1 MMLRAKYLGIESGRK
16 PVVTLCGDDAEELG
30 VRSGERV
37 RLRFNGREISAIVNI
52 VTKSVRKGVVGI
64 YDEVV
69 KPLQVKENDMV
80 EVEPAHFPVSLQYI
94 RNKLKR
100 RKLNYEEIL
109 EIVKD
114 TVAGNLS
121 EVEMAAFVVALEQQG
136 LDLDEAT
143 SLTVA
148 MVETGQH
155 LEIGRGP
162 VCDKHSIGGVPGDKT
177 TLLVVPI
184 VAAAGLVIPKTSSRA
199 ITSAA
204 GTADRA
210 EVLMPVTLSVEEMK
224 GVVDRTSGCFV
235 WGGSLHLAPADDV
248 FVQVE
253 YPLSIDPMLLPS
265 IMAKKRAVHA
275 DFLAIDIPTGRG
287 TKVKTIGDA
296 NLLAKDFIELGRR
309 VEIKTQCLIS
319 YGEQP
324 IGHAIGPALE
334 AREALQVLQGARNAP
349 DLVDKAVHLCGLIF
363 GMAGKGGGDSNGS
376 RLALEILRSGRADRK
391 MREIMGQQGGNPD
404 AKPDDIEV
412 GEHRVDIRSER
423 SGTLLWLD
431 NNLLVEIARAAGAP
445 KDKKAGILLYKKIG
459 EKVKKGEP
467 VLEIY
472 AEKTTKLALAEKIV
486 TEESPF
492 GIGDRMEMRIREV
505 KEIPVAK
512 KAFILER

>member
-1 MMLRAKYLGIESGRK
+1 MRLRVRDLGIESGRK
-16 PVVTLCGDDAEELG
+16 PVVTLSVDDAAELG
-30 VRSGERV
+30 IRSGERL
-37 RLRFNGREISAIVNI
+37 RLTFNEHSINAIVNI
-52 VTKSVRKGVVGI
+52 ATKLIEKGVIGVYG
-64 YDEVV
+64 EVIQS
-69 KPLQVKENDMV
+69 LQLKEKDTID
-80 EVEPAHFPVSLQYI
+80 VEPANPPLSLQYI
-94 RNKLKR
+94 RNKLRR

-155 LEIGRGP
+155 LEINKKP
-162 VCDKHSIGGVPGDKT
+162 ICDKHSVGGVPGDKT

-184 VAAAGLVIPKTSSRA
+184 IAAAGLVIPKTSSRA

-210 EVLMPVTLSVEEMK
+210 EVLMPVNLSVEEMK
-224 GVVDRTSGCFV
+224 GVVEKTNGCFV

-275 DFLAIDIPTGRG
+275 NFLAIDIPTGRG
-287 TKVKTIGDA
+287 TKVKTTGDA

-309 VEIKTQCLIS
+309 LDIKTQCLIS

-324 IGHAIGPALE
+324 IGHSIGPALE
-334 AREALQVLQGARNAP
+334 AREALNALQGYDVP
-349 DLVDKAVHLCGLIF
+349 DLIDKAVHLCGLILE
-363 GMAGKGGGDSNGS
+363 MAGKGDE
-376 RLALEILRSGRADRK
+376 RLANDILKSGKALKK
-391 MREIMGQQGGNPD
+391 MREIIGQQGGEQNV
-404 AKPDDIEV
+404 KPEDIEV
-412 GEHRVDIRSER
+412 GEHRADIRSEKA
-423 SGTLLWLD
+423 GTLLWMD
-431 NNLLVEIARAAGAP
+431 NNLLVEIARAAGSP
-445 KDKKAGILLYKKIG
+445 KDKKAGILIHKKIG
-459 EKVKKGEP
+459 EKVKKGEL
-467 VLEIY
+467 VVEIY
-472 AEKTTKLALAEKIV
+472 SEKATKLGLAEKIIHE
-486 TEESPF
+486 TRPF
-492 GIGDRMEMRIREV
+492 GIGERMDMRIRDV
-505 KEIPVAK
+505 KEIPLAK

>member
-1 MMLRAKYLGIESGRK
+1 MRLRVKYLGIESGRK
-16 PVVTLCGDDAEELG
+16 PVVTLSVDDAAELG
-30 VRSGERV
+30 IRSGERL
-37 RLRFNGREISAIVNI
+37 RLRFKEYTINAIVNI
-52 VTKSVRKGVVGI
+52 ATKSVRKSVIGV
-64 YDEVV
+64 YDEVI
-69 KPLQVKENDMV
+69 KSLQLKEKDIV
-80 EVEPAHFPVSLQYI
+80 DVEPASPPLSLQYI
-94 RNKLKR
+94 RNKLRR

-121 EVEMAAFVVALEQQG
+121 EVEMAAFVIALEQQG

-143 SLTVA
+143 NLTVA

-155 LEIGRGP
+155 LEIDKKP
-162 VCDKHSIGGVPGDKT
+162 ICDKHSIGGVPGDKT

-184 VAAAGLVIPKTSSRA
+184 VAAAGLIIPKTSSRA

-210 EVLMPVTLSVEEMK
+210 EVLMPVNLSVEEMK
-224 GVVDRTSGCFV
+224 RVVGKTNGCFA

-275 DFLAIDIPTGRG
+275 NFLAIDIPTGRG

-296 NLLAKDFIELGRR
+296 DLLAKDFIELGRR
-309 VEIKTQCLIS
+309 LEIKTQCLIS

-334 AREALQVLQGARNAP
+334 AREALRALQGYNVP
-349 DLVDKAVHLCGLIF
+349 DLIDKAVHLCGLIF
-363 GMAGKGGGDSNGS
+363 GMAGKGDE
-376 RLALEILRSGRADRK
+376 RLARDILKSGKAGKK
-391 MREIMGQQGGNPD
+391 MREMIGQQGGNPNI
-404 AKPDDIEV
+404 KPDDIDV
-412 GEHRVDIRSER
+412 GEHRIEVKSER
-423 SGTLLWLD
+423 AGTLLWLD

-445 KDKKAGILLYKKIG
+445 RDKKAGILLQKKIG
-459 EKVKKGEP
+459 EKVKKGES
-467 VLEIY
+467 VVEIY
-472 AEKTTKLALAEKIV
+472 SEKATKLGLAEKI
-486 TEESPF
+486 TYEARPF
-492 GIGDRMEMRIREV
+492 GVGERMEMRIRDV
-505 KEIPVAK
+505 KEIPIAR

>member
-1 MMLRAKYLGIESGRK
+1 MKLQAKYLRIESGGK
-16 PVVTLCGDDAEELG
+16 PVVTISMEDAGELG

-37 RLRFNGREISAIVNI
+37 KLGFNGREISAIVNI
-52 VTKSVRKGVVGI
+52 VTKSVEAGIVGM
-64 YDEVV
+64 YDEVSRSLGIKDGEV
-69 KPLQVKENDMV
+69 V
-80 EVEPAHFPVSLQYI
+80 EVESAHFPASLQHI
-94 RNKLKR
+94 RNKLRK

-114 TVAGNLS
+114 AAAGNLS
-121 EVEMAAFVVALEQQG
+121 EVEMAAFVIALEQQG

-148 MVETGQH
+148 MVETGEH
-155 LEIGRGP
+155 LEIGKSP
-162 VCDKHSIGGVPGDKT
+162 ICDKHSIGGVPGDKT

-184 VAAAGLVIPKTSSRA
+184 VAAAGLIIPKTSSRA

-204 GTADRA
+204 GSADRA

-224 GVVDRTSGCFV
+224 NVVEKTNGCFV

-275 DFLAIDIPTGRG
+275 NFLALDIPTGRG

-309 VEIKTQCLIS
+309 IDIKTQCLIS

-334 AREALQVLQGARNAP
+334 AREALQTLQGNSVP
-349 DLVDKAVHLCGLIF
+349 DLVDKAMHLCGLLF
-363 GMAGKGGGDSNGS
+363 GMSGKGDG
-376 RLALEILRSGRADRK
+376 RLALEILKSGKAEKK
-391 MREIMGQQGGNPD
+391 MREIISLQGGNPNIQ
-404 AKPDDIEV
+404 PDDIEI
-412 GEHRVDIRSER
+412 GKYNLEIKAEK
-423 SGTLLWLD
+423 SGTILWLD
-431 NNLLVEIARAAGAP
+431 NNMLVQVARSAGTP
-445 KDKKAGILLYKKIG
+445 KDKKAGILLNKKIG
-459 EKVKKGEP
+459 DRVRKGE
-467 VLEIY
+467 VILEVY
-472 AEKTTKLALAEKIV
+472 SEKSTKLNAAERLLQ
-486 TEESPF
+486 EEKPF
-492 GIGDRMEMRIREV
+492 GIGERMEMLIREV
-505 KEIPVAK
+505 KEVPVTK

>member
-1 MMLRAKYLGIESGRK
+1 MKLRVKYLGIESGRK
-16 PVVTLCGDDAEELG
+16 PVVTLSAEDAAEVG
-30 VRSGERV
+30 IRSGERL
-37 RLRFNGREISAIVNI
+37 RLRFNDVAINAIVNI
-52 VTKSVRKGVVGI
+52 ATKSVRKGMIGI
-64 YDEVV
+64 YDEVISS
-69 KPLQVKENDMV
+69 LQLKEKDV
-80 EVEPAHFPVSLQYI
+80 VDVEPANPPLSLQYI
-94 RNKLKR
+94 RNKLRR

-114 TVAGNLS
+114 TIAGNLS

-143 SLTVA
+143 SLTIA

-155 LEIGRGP
+155 LEIDKKP

-184 VAAAGLVIPKTSSRA
+184 IAAAGLAIPKTSSRA

-210 EVLMPVTLSVEEMK
+210 EVLMPVNLSVEEMK
-224 GVVDRTSGCFV
+224 GVVEKTNGCLV

-248 FVQVE
+248 YVQVE

-296 NLLAKDFIELGRR
+296 DLLAKDFIELGRR
-309 VEIKTQCLIS
+309 LDIKTQCLIS

-324 IGHAIGPALE
+324 IGQAIGPALE
-334 AREALQVLQGARNAP
+334 AREALRALQGDNVP
-349 DLVDKAVHLCGLIF
+349 DLIDKAVHLCGLILE
-363 GMAGKGGGDSNGS
+363 MAGRGDE
-376 RLALEILRSGRADRK
+376 RLARAILKSGRAEKK
-391 MREIMGQQGGNPD
+391 MREIIGRQGGNQNIRPE
-404 AKPDDIEV
+404 DIEI
-412 GEHRVDIRSER
+412 GEQRTEIKSEKA
-423 SGTLLWLD
+423 GTLLWMD

-445 KDKKAGILLYKKIG
+445 KDRKAGILLHKKIG
-459 EKVKKGEP
+459 EKVRKGESII
-467 VLEIY
+467 EIY
-472 AEKTTKLALAEKIV
+472 SEKATKLALAEKIID
-486 TEESPF
+486 EARPF
-492 GIGDRMEMRIREV
+492 GIGERMEMRIRDV